1 MMNTGLSMRLRR
13 RRWWLFHARDITIR
27 GGQTMYNGIKSDRK
41 RYESG
46 KFLIAFVYSYLISGS
61 YQKSAARNPW

>member
-1 MMNTGLSMRLRR
+1 
-13 RRWWLFHARDITIR
+13 
-27 GGQTMYNGIKSDRK
+27 MYNGIKSDRK

-46 KFLIAFVYSYLISGS
+46 KFLIAVVYSYLIFGS